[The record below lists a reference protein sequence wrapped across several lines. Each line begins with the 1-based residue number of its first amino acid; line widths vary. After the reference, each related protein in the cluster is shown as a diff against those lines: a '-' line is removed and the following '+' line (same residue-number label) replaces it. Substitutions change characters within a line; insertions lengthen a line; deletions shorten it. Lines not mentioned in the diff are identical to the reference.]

1 MIGSVL
7 IISGPSGSGK
17 SSLSK
22 YMFEKLDGFY
32 FSVSCTTRPKREGE
46 IDGIHYHFLSK
57 EQFLQKM
64 IDGEFLEWANVYGNL
79 YGTLK
84 KPVLEAIKEGKQIV
98 FDVDVEGHKSL
109 RAEFEEIATSVFII
123 PPSMSELVKRL
134 KNRNTETEESIKK
147 RLDTALFELERLH
160 KYDYLIV
167 NDDFNKAAN
176 ELMCIAMAARIKS
189 TRIDKQKFIS
199 KWQSL

>member
-1 MIGSVL
+1 
-7 IISGPSGSGK
+7 
-17 SSLSK
+17 
-22 YMFEKLDGFY
+22 MFEKLDGFY

-46 IDGIHYHFLSK
+46 IDGVHYHFLSK

-84 KPVLEAIKEGKQIV
+84 KPVLEAIANGKQIV
-98 FDVDVEGHKSL
+98 FDVDIEGHKSL
-109 RAEFEEIATSVFII
+109 KAEFEEIATSVFII
-123 PPSMSELVKRL
+123 PPSMSELVRRL

-176 ELMCIAMAARIKS
+176 ELMCIATAARIKS
-189 TRIDKQKFIS
+189 TRVDKQKFIS